1 MKKRI
6 WELDA
11 LRGICILGVIA
22 VHFLYDISSFYD
34 LVDLNSPAF
43 SFIALW
49 GGNLFLVISGIC
61 VTLGSHP
68 VRRGLLVFGAGL
80 GITAVT
86 GGMYLLGFQDRGI
99 IIWFGVL
106 HCLGLCMLLWP
117 LLNRLSV
124 WVLGLLAATILLTG
138 HFLVHPVDHPWLV
151 ILGFTFPGFSS
162 GDYFPL
168 LPNMGYFLLGAV
180 VGKTLYRKKQ
190 TLFPGIDPNWLPIR
204 FFSRC
209 GQLSLPIY
217 LVHQPILTGLIWL
230 ILKLF

>member
-11 LRGICILGVIA
+11 LRGICILGVIV
-22 VHFLYDISSFYD
+22 VHFLFDISSFYD
-34 LVDLNSPAF
+34 LVDLHSPAF
-43 SFIALW
+43 AFIALW

-68 VRRGLLVFGAGL
+68 VRRGLIVFGAGL

-86 GGMYLLGFQDRGI
+86 GGMYLLGLQGRDI
-99 IIWFGVL
+99 IIWFGIL
-106 HCLGLCMLLWP
+106 HCLGLCMLLWSP
-117 LLNRLSV
+117 LSRLPL
-124 WVLGLLAATILLTG
+124 WVLGLLGGTILFLG
-138 HFLVHPVDHPWLV
+138 HGFVLRVNHPWLV

-180 VGKTLYRKKQ
+180 LGKTLYRKKQ
-190 TLFPGIDPNWLPIR
+190 SLFPKVDPDRLPLR
-204 FFSRC
+204 FFCRC

-217 LVHQPILTGLIWL
+217 LLHQPILAGLIWL
-230 ILKLF
+230 MLKFF